1 MGLKEGRNRRKTCIV
16 CEKEFPKLSRRG
28 RKRKRI
34 VTCSPKCSKDYVRIR
49 MYASRPYIDKIK
61 KLKKEIKMLKEKG
74 K

>member
-49 MYASRPYIDKIK
+49 MYANRPYIDKIRQ
-61 KLKKEIKMLKEKG
+61 LKKRIKDGL
-74 K
+74 